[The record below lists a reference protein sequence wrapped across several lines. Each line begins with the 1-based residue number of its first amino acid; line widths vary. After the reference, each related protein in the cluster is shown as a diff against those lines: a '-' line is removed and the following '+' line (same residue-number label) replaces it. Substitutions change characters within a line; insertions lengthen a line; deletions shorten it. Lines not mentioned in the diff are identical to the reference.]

1 MRAAGT
7 NSPDLALKSL
17 RNRAATALLTVFTIA
32 LSVAL
37 VLGVQRI
44 RSEAHESFASTVS
57 GTDLIVG
64 ARSSPVSLL
73 LYAVFH
79 LGDATNN
86 VSWQT
91 YTEIAAWPDVA
102 WAVPISLGDSHR
114 GFRVM
119 GTTSDF
125 FARYRYG
132 ARHALWLAQGTAFKD
147 VYDAVL
153 GAEVARKLGYR
164 LGAEIVLS
172 HGTGRIG
179 VADHADKPFRVIGI
193 LERTG
198 TPVDATVV
206 VGLDGIE
213 AIHVDWQSGTRIPG
227 RTVGADAARAMDL
240 TPKTITAFLLGLKSR
255 IATFGVQRDINDYD
269 SEPLLAILPGV
280 ALQQLWGLLGMAENA
295 LLLISALVVL
305 VGLAGMVTALMTTLG
320 ERRREIA
327 ILRALGAR
335 PRLVFGL
342 LVLEAGLLSAAGAL
356 GGLLLMYASVFAA
369 RGVAL
374 ERFGLDLSLAPP
386 SAVEGLLVVAVIGA
400 GLLSGLLP
408 AWLAYRRSLSDG
420 LSVRI

>member
-1 MRAAGT
+1 M
-7 NSPDLALKSL
+7 NSIGLALKSI
-17 RNRAATALLTVFTIA
+17 RNRASTAALTVFTIA

-44 RSEAHESFASTVS
+44 RTEARESFASTVS

-64 ARSSPVSLL
+64 ARSSPISLL
-73 LYAVFH
+73 LYSVFH

-102 WAVPISLGDSHR
+102 WSVPISLGDSHR

-125 FARYRYG
+125 FTRYRYG
-132 ARHALWLAQGTAFKD
+132 ARHPLVLEQGAAFND

-153 GAEVARKLGYR
+153 GAEVARKLGYA
-164 LGAEIVLS
+164 LGAQIVLS
-172 HGTGRIG
+172 HGTGR
-179 VADHADKPFRVIGI
+179 VSVTDHKDKPFRVVGI
-193 LERTG
+193 LARTG
-198 TPVDATVV
+198 TPIDATVAV
-206 VGLDGIE
+206 SLESIE

-227 RTVGADAARAMDL
+227 QTVSADAARKMDL
-240 TPKTITAFLLGLKSR
+240 TPKTITAFMLGLKSR
-255 IATFGVQRDINDYD
+255 IATFGVQRDINDYE

-280 ALQQLWGLLGMAENA
+280 ALQQLWGLVGLAENA

-320 ERRREIA
+320 ERRREMA
-327 ILRALGAR
+327 ILRALGAH
-335 PRLVFGL
+335 PRLIFGL
-342 LVLEAGLLSAAGAL
+342 LVLEAGLLSSAGAAV
-356 GGLLLMYASVFAA
+356 GLMFMYAALFVA
-369 RGVAL
+369 RGVAMD
-374 ERFGLDLSLAPP
+374 RFGLSLSLSLP
-386 SAVEGLLVVAVIGA
+386 SSIEWLLIVAVIGA
-400 GLLSGLLP
+400 GLLAGTLP
-408 AWLAYRRSLSDG
+408 ALLAYRRSLSDG